1 MRELIESL
9 KEVCGGAIG
18 ARRDAIGSSDES
30 DGVFG
35 IESGPLIRRGQKRG
49 APVVA
54 RSLRIAAR
62 IRNGDVGRQVFVFGA
77 ERVVHPGSGR
87 GKTFERLPSG
97 HEGLAGAV
105 RVCLRR
111 HAVEEKEVV
120 RALAELGQQVGRHL
134 AGLAAGFE
142 VAQRFDEVSLLTL
155 EGDDATAGHGLV
167 VVFEERGLVVEGID
181 MAQGTAAKDHD
192 DAFGLRCE
200 VWLAS
205 RKGTRWVDE
214 GSDRSRGG
222 Q

>member
-1 MRELIESL
+1 MAFVEALQ
-9 KEVCGGAIG
+9 EVCRSAVGAVG
-18 ARRDAIGSSDES
+18 DTVGSSEEA

-35 IESGPLIRRGQKRG
+35 IESGSLIRRGQKRG

-77 ERVVHPGSGR
+77 ERVVHPGSGG

-120 RALAELGQQVGRHL
+120 RALAELWQQIGRHL
-134 AGLAAGFE
+134 AGFAAWFE
-142 VAQRFDEVSLLTL
+142 IAQRFDKVSLLTL
-155 EGDDATAGHGLV
+155 EGDDAAAGHGLI
-167 VVFEERGLVVEGID
+167 VVFEESGLVVEGID
-181 MAQGTAAKDHD
+181 VTQRTTAKDHD
-192 DAFGLRCE
+192 DAFGLRRE

-214 GSDRSRGG
+214 GTDRSRGG